1 MAWIKEGS
9 GRRKR
14 AAEEHTKEPD
24 MKKTAFVAL
33 LLLAAP
39 LVAQSGQGRGPGKGA
54 GVPGAGPPA
63 SSPIA
68 GYLATLPKEALSAA
82 ETDQLLFLR
91 EEEKLA
97 RDVHR
102 ALFAANGDQSFANI
116 ASAEQ
121 RHMDE
126 VKILL
131 DRYGLTDPAATTAPG
146 EFRNARLASLYTD
159 LVARGTVSLVDALK
173 VGATVEDLDLADVDK
188 ALDASD
194 NRDIDTVMQNLAKGS
209 RNHLRA
215 FSQRLAALDATYT
228 AQFLPADEIA
238 RIVAAPRER
247 GAYDEN
253 GKLLAGACTGQGRG
267 GRGQGRGR
275 GRGPGTGTGTCTGQG
290 PGDGTGASCPKG

>member
-1 MAWIKEGS
+1 
-9 GRRKR
+9 
-14 AAEEHTKEPD
+14 
-24 MKKTAFVAL
+24 MKKTALAAL

-39 LVAQSGQGRGPGKGA
+39 LLAQSGQGRGPGNGKGA
-54 GVPGAGPPA
+54 GAPGAGPQAA
-63 SSPIA
+63 SPVAAYI
-68 GYLATLPKEALSAA
+68 ATLPNEALSAA

-97 RDVHR
+97 RDVYR
-102 ALFAANGDQSFANI
+102 ALFAAHGDRSFSNI

-126 VKILL
+126 VKLLL
-131 DRYGLTDPAATTAPG
+131 DRYGLADPAASTAPG
-146 EFRNARLASLYTD
+146 EFKNARLASLYTD
-159 LVARGTVSLVDALK
+159 LVARGSISLVEALK
-173 VGATVEDLDLADVDK
+173 VGATIEDLDLADVGK
-188 ALDASD
+188 ALEASD

-215 FSQRLAALDATYT
+215 FSFRLSALGSSYT

-238 RIVAAPRER
+238 KIVAAPRER

-253 GKLLAGACTGQGRG
+253 GKLLAGSCAGQGRG

-275 GRGPGTGTGTCTGQG
+275 GRGPGEGTGTCTGQG
-290 PGDGTGASCPKG
+290 PGNGTGPNCPKG

>member
-1 MAWIKEGS
+1 
-9 GRRKR
+9 
-14 AAEEHTKEPD
+14 
-24 MKKTAFVAL
+24 MKKTAFAAL

-39 LVAQSGQGRGPGKGA
+39 LLAQSGPGRGPGRGA
-54 GVPGAGPPA
+54 GVPGAGPSA
-63 SSPIA
+63 GSPIA
-68 GYLATLPKEALSAA
+68 AYLATLPKEALSAA

-97 RDVHR
+97 RDVYR
-102 ALFAANGDQSFANI
+102 ALFAANGDQTFANI

-126 VKILL
+126 VKLLL
-131 DRYGLTDPAATTAPG
+131 DRYGLADPAATTAPG

-159 LVARGTVSLVDALK
+159 LVARGTASLVEALK
-173 VGATVEDLDLADVDK
+173 VGATIEDLDLADVDK

-215 FSQRLAALDATYT
+215 FSFRLTALGASYT

-267 GRGQGRGR
+267 GHGQGQGRGR
-275 GRGPGTGTGTCTGQG
+275 GRGPGTGAGTCTGQG
-290 PGDGTGASCPKG
+290 PGDGTGPNCPKG

>member
-1 MAWIKEGS
+1 
-9 GRRKR
+9 
-14 AAEEHTKEPD
+14 

-97 RDVHR
+97 RDVYR

-131 DRYGLTDPAATTAPG
+131 DRYGLADPAATTAPG

-159 LVARGTVSLVDALK
+159 LVARGAVSLVEALK

-215 FSQRLAALDATYT
+215 FSQRLAALDATT
-228 AQFLPADEIA
+228 RPSSSRPTRSRGSSPLPASGVRTTRTESSSPAPAPGRAGAGAA
-238 RIVAAPRER
+238 RAAVAGAAPGRAPGRAR
-247 GAYDEN
+247 GR
-253 GKLLAGACTGQGRG
+253 GLATARGRAARRGSAPGSDPAGQGR
-267 GRGQGRGR
+267 
-275 GRGPGTGTGTCTGQG
+275 C
-290 PGDGTGASCPKG
+290 

>member
-1 MAWIKEGS
+1 
-9 GRRKR
+9 
-14 AAEEHTKEPD
+14 

-39 LVAQSGQGRGPGKGA
+39 LVAQSGPGRGPGKRA

-63 SSPIA
+63 ASPIGA
-68 GYLATLPKEALSAA
+68 YLATLPKEALSAA

-97 RDVHR
+97 RDVYR

-126 VKILL
+126 VKLLL
-131 DRYGLTDPAATTAPG
+131 DRYGLADPAATTAPG
-146 EFRNARLASLYTD
+146 EFKNVRLAALYTD
-159 LVARGTVSLVDALK
+159 LVARGTVSLVEALK
-173 VGATVEDLDLADVDK
+173 VGATIEDLDLADVDK

-215 FSQRLAALDATYT
+215 FSFRLTALGGSYT

-238 RIVAAPRER
+238 SIVAAPRER

-275 GRGPGTGTGTCTGQG
+275 GRGPGTGTGTGTGQG
-290 PGDGTGASCPKG
+290 PGDGTGPNCPKG